1 MTDDDIKPDGGA
13 TKEEIFGTGESVER
27 ARTPPAQRLKRM
39 YDIYVRTPLL
49 VGWSDWRTRIGGL
62 GILFYILM
70 GTVGVLIV
78 PEYQINEGPNFLGPF
93 EDFSI
98 ITGTDYIG
106 RSIGKQVVHGTPA
119 MLKMALAGVVFAV
132 GLGVVVGLIA
142 GYKGGVIDRA
152 LMTVTDVFIVLP
164 GLPLIIVIVSI
175 FPVRDPFLVGAILAI
190 PRWSG
195 LARQLRSQVLTLR
208 EEDYVEAARAM
219 GMGTPTIISQ
229 EIMPK
234 LAPFILISA
243 SGAATGVIV
252 AAVALY
258 FLGILPFSNDNWGV
272 MMNFARQRG
281 NAVANPGHAGHWLFL
296 PLLALSGM
304 TFALT
309 LFSQGLDRVFN
320 PQLRARHSKT
330 VTDDETGGEP

>member
-1 MTDDDIKPDGGA
+1 MTDDDIQSDGGA
-13 TKEEIFGTGESVER
+13 TKEEIFGTGDAVER

-78 PEYQINEGPNFLGPF
+78 PSPQINEGPNFLGPF

-106 RSIGKQVVHGTPA
+106 RSVGKQVVHSTPA
-119 MLKMALAGVVFAV
+119 MLQMALAGIVFAI
-132 GLGVVVGLIA
+132 GLGVLIGLVA
-142 GYKGGVIDRA
+142 GYKGGTIDRA

-164 GLPLIIVIVSI
+164 GLPLIIVIASI
-175 FPVRDPFLVGAILAI
+175 YPPRDPFLVGSILAI
-190 PRWSG
+190 NAWAG

-219 GMGTPTIISQ
+219 GLGTPTIIMQ

-243 SGAATGVIV
+243 AGAATAVIV
-252 AAVALY
+252 ASVALY
-258 FLGILPFSNDNWGV
+258 FLGILPFTSDNWGV
-272 MMNFARQRG
+272 MMNFARLRG
-281 NAVANPGHAGHWLFL
+281 NAIANPGHAGHWLFL
-296 PLLALSGM
+296 PLLALSGL

-330 VTDDETGGEP
+330 VTDDEGGEP